1 MFIELH
7 DVETCARLLVN
18 ANEIGTIIE
27 LSPDAGKT
35 MLILSGGLDTWRYV
49 RESYEEIKMM
59 LTNRLIQARSPEKG
73 VMDLLNRISYGSD
86 GRFKQED
93 N

>member
-7 DVETCARLLVN
+7 DVETRARLLVN

-59 LTNRLIQARSPEKG
+59 LTNRLIQVRNPEKD
-73 VMDLLNRISYGSD
+73 VKAILDRLTYGSD

>member
-7 DVETCARLLVN
+7 DAETSKRLLVN
-18 ANEIGTIIE
+18 ANDISTIIE
-27 LSPDAGKT
+27 LDPDAEKT
-35 MLILSGGLDTWRYV
+35 MIVFSGDLDTWRYV
-49 RESYEEIKMM
+49 RESYEEIRTR
-59 LTNRLIQARSPEKG
+59 LTDPLIEERNQEK
-73 VMDLLNRISYGSD
+73 DILALWNRITYGSD